1 MSAEIA
7 GMCFDGNPPL
17 TEARFLTWDENAAGQ
32 VDHSEATTWQSSR
45 KKLLPGQQR
54 NFVLYLF
61 ESPRISVDELLLT
74 DLERRMYYSSRQK
87 PPSMEQTIFLKIVRD
102 DGKELL
108 LNSVYF
114 TPGSLPVLRS
124 RMEVFAK
131 AKVVRLRGHNGKY
144 LHADEDEESVTQTI
158 KGSSKSCRWTVE
170 FGHGNTMRLKSCFGK
185 YLTASG
191 ESVALRPTA
200 LKVLQTLPSQL
211 DSSLDWEPIREGNH
225 VRLKTRQGKFLRSND
240 KFWVYG
246 VTHGIP
252 KRTFTQNE
260 IVWEVDVLEILV
272 SSPAPKPPPEL
283 ILHSDS
289 FASSSESSSP
299 SSNSTTSTS
308 FSNQESGD
316 SLDSSS
322 PKRVDG
328 RRIYYSV
335 ADEYGE
341 VDEDVDVEWLL
352 FITFKGNEVDDLT
365 RKLEEETGLEDVVVC
380 SRSPLDGKLCP
391 LLLQLPPKN
400 STMKVFVVHKG
411 ELCFEFMGILVLFFG
426 HESIGKKGMHSSHCL
441 EGLTVPCSVHSA
453 SGLSCACWECRPST
467 ISMDFFTK
475 TGAVKLRSHLDKY
488 LVADDD
494 NKQTVR
500 QSRNGSL
507 RKSRWLVELVEN
519 KPHVIRLKSFHGGY
533 LTASVHPFLLGMTGN
548 RVLHTTP
555 YTMKD
560 QSIEWEPIRDG
571 FQVKLRAFGGTYLR
585 ANGGPL
591 PWRNSVTHDDC
602 ESSSPRHNWVLWD
615 VEGAESPLA
624 ISRPTM
630 DLFAN
635 AKAVRLR
642 GHHRK
647 YLHAEEDEETVTQDR
662 NGSSKKARWTV
673 EFVEGGPDS
682 NIIRLK
688 SCFNKYLTAS
698 NQHFLFGMTG
708 QKVLQ
713 TLPRRLDSSVEWE
726 PVREGGLVKLRTRY
740 GQFLRANG
748 GLPPWRNSV
757 THDIPQ
763 RTATQEWILWQVDV
777 VEIVVRSPAP
787 GPPPKLVAVRSDS
800 FATSE
805 SSSPSTH
812 STKSTSFSRQESG
825 DSLVSSPPKRVD
837 GRIIYYHVADE
848 YGEVDED
855 VEGDSITFKGS
866 GVDELTRK
874 LEEETGLQ
882 DIVVCSRSPLNGKLY
897 PLRLQ
902 LPPNNVTMNVVVV
915 QNGELLL

>member
-1 MSAEIA
+1 
-7 GMCFDGNPPL
+7 
-17 TEARFLTWDENAAGQ
+17 
-32 VDHSEATTWQSSR
+32 
-45 KKLLPGQQR
+45 
-54 NFVLYLF
+54 
-61 ESPRISVDELLLT
+61 
-74 DLERRMYYSSRQK
+74 
-87 PPSMEQTIFLKIVRD
+87 
-102 DGKELL
+102 
-108 LNSVYF
+108 
-114 TPGSLPVLRS
+114 
-124 RMEVFAK
+124 MEVFAN

-144 LHADEDEESVTQTI
+144 LHAEEDEESVTQTI
-158 KGSSKSCRWTVE
+158 KGSSMRCRWTVE
-170 FGHGNTMRLKSCFGK
+170 FGYGNTMRLKSCFGK

-211 DSSLDWEPIREGNH
+211 HSSLDWEPIREGNR
-225 VRLKTRQGKFLRSND
+225 VKLKTRYGKFLRSND

-272 SSPAPKPPPEL
+272 SSPAPKPPPKL

-308 FSNQESGD
+308 FSSQKSGD
-316 SLDSSS
+316 SLNSSS

-328 RRIYYSV
+328 RRIYYNV
-335 ADEYGE
+335 ADEYE
-341 VDEDVDVEWLL
+341 VDEDVEWLR

-365 RKLEEETGLEDVVVC
+365 RKLEEETGLEDAVVC

-411 ELCFEFMGILVLFFG
+411 ELCFEFMGILVT
-426 HESIGKKGMHSSHCL
+426 KKSFSCLLEMSS
-441 EGLTVPCSVHSA
+441 E
-453 SGLSCACWECRPST
+453 

-494 NKQTVR
+494 DKQTVR

-560 QSIEWEPIRDG
+560 ESIEWEPIRDG

-585 ANGGPL
+585 ANGGPP

-615 VEGAESPLA
+615 VLGAEVSEDESMHDYLSMVSSLSSVSDELAGLELGSPVSVYSGSTPKSSMAKKSPLA

-642 GHHRK
+642 GHHGK

-682 NIIRLK
+682 KIIRLK

-748 GLPPWRNSV
+748 GPPPWRNSV

-763 RTATQEWILWQVDV
+763 RTATQDWILWQVDV

-812 STKSTSFSRQESG
+812 STKSASFSRQESG

-837 GRIIYYHVADE
+837 GRIIYYHIADE
-848 YGEVDED
+848 FGGVDED

-866 GVDELTRK
+866 SVDELTRK

-897 PLRLQ
+897 PLHLQ

-915 QNGELLL
+915 QKGELLLRLHALL

>member
-1 MSAEIA
+1 MLLK
-7 GMCFDGNPPL
+7 L
-17 TEARFLTWDENAAGQ
+17 T
-32 VDHSEATTWQSSR
+32 S
-45 KKLLPGQQR
+45 
-54 NFVLYLF
+54 
-61 ESPRISVDELLLT
+61 I
-74 DLERRMYYSSRQK
+74 
-87 PPSMEQTIFLKIVRD
+87 
-102 DGKELL
+102 
-108 LNSVYF
+108 YF
-114 TPGSLPVLRS
+114 TSGALPVLRPG
-124 RMEVFAK
+124 MEVFANAK
-131 AKVVRLRGHNGKY
+131 AVRLRGHNGKY
-144 LHADEDEESVTQTI
+144 LHAEEDEESVTQTT

-191 ESVALRPTA
+191 ESFALRPTA

-211 DSSLDWEPIREGNH
+211 HSSLDWEPIREGNH
-225 VRLKTRQGKFLRSND
+225 VKLKTRYGKFLRSND
-240 KFWVYG
+240 KFWMYG

-289 FASSSESSSP
+289 FASYSESSSP

-308 FSNQESGD
+308 FWSQESGD

-322 PKRVDG
+322 PKSIDG
-328 RRIYYSV
+328 RRIYYNV
-335 ADEYGE
+335 ADEYEE
-341 VDEDVDVEWLL
+341 VDEDVEWLR

-400 STMKVFVVHKG
+400 STMNG
-411 ELCFEFMGILVLFFG
+411 P
-426 HESIGKKGMHSSHCL
+426 ESIRKKGMHSSHCL
-441 EGLTVPCSVHSA
+441 ELRDLQLHVLCIRLQAFLVLAGNVIR
-453 SGLSCACWECRPST
+453 LSEPNEVMSNMNRVKKL
-467 ISMDFFTK
+467 ISMEFFTK
-475 TGAVKLRSHLDKY
+475 TGAVKFRSHLDKY

-494 NKQTVR
+494 DKKTVR

-507 RKSRWLVELVEN
+507 RKSRWLVEPVEN

-560 QSIEWEPIRDG
+560 ESIEWEPIRDG

-585 ANGGPL
+585 ANGGPP

-615 VEGAESPLA
+615 VEGVEVSEDESMHDYLSMVSSLSSVSDDLAGLELGSPVSVYSGSTPKSSMAKKSPLA

-642 GHHRK
+642 GHHGK
-647 YLHAEEDEETVTQDR
+647 YLHAEEDEESVTQDR
-662 NGSSKKARWTV
+662 NGSSKKGRWTV

-763 RTATQEWILWQVDV
+763 RTATLEWILWQVDV
-777 VEIVVRSPAP
+777 VEIVVRTPAP

-825 DSLVSSPPKRVD
+825 DSLVNSPPKRVD
-837 GRIIYYHVADE
+837 GRIICYHVADE

-855 VEGDSITFKGS
+855 AEGDSITFKGS

-874 LEEETGLQ
+874 MEEETGLQ